1 MAALVAAP
9 AAAAQGGVTAPDL
22 SDPCPAVYPG
32 DSASQERLARWM
44 ARSAADRGLPRELPV
59 MAAIAESGLRN
70 LRGEDYHGFF
80 GMHESLNAG
89 VYRGFPSRP
98 ELQLRWFLDSAA
110 AVRQRRIA
118 EGMPDPAADERDF
131 GLWVAD
137 VERPAPQNRSG
148 YQPHLAEA
156 QAPDREPLPGAG
168 ERRHRAA
175 SAARRP
181 AGAAPGGGDRDR
193 RDPSALPAGGLPRR
207 CGARRHRPRQAA
219 AEPRERRV
227 ARGRCLARA
236 HGPGS
241 ARRPPAA
248 RTRAQRARRRT
259 RDRGERVGA
268 LDHGRAPGAA
278 VPMTFTGALRRP
290 VLLEAVARDTG
301 LPSADAQFDFSR
313 ARRRRALSR
322 LSQRMRREPS
332 DVNVILPFEE
342 VVAALGQRGER
353 RLGQQTIELDSIVGT
368 VDRRRE
374 FDRRFRPT
382 SGRGRQRWE
391 RIAAAQRRG
400 EAMPPIDVYRI
411 GELHFVKDGH
421 HRVSVA
427 RELGHRDINAYVTEI
442 VTQVGPDREI
452 RMSDLP
458 LKSHER
464 LFFERVPLGAEQRK
478 RIQLSDE
485 WRYAALAEAVE
496 AWGFRAM
503 QGRGELM
510 SRAEVAESWF
520 RNEYEP
526 VVELLR
532 EADLVRS
539 GSETESYMRVSHL
552 RYLLLRTH
560 EWDDAVIDAVRRDL
574 ESPGGLQDTMVHRL
588 RRELK

>member
-1 MAALVAAP
+1 
-9 AAAAQGGVTAPDL
+9 
-22 SDPCPAVYPG
+22 
-32 DSASQERLARWM
+32 
-44 ARSAADRGLPRELPV
+44 
-59 MAAIAESGLRN
+59 
-70 LRGEDYHGFF
+70 
-80 GMHESLNAG
+80 
-89 VYRGFPSRP
+89 
-98 ELQLRWFLDSAA
+98 
-110 AVRQRRIA
+110 
-118 EGMPDPAADERDF
+118 
-131 GLWVAD
+131 
-137 VERPAPQNRSG
+137 
-148 YQPHLAEA
+148 
-156 QAPDREPLPGAG
+156 
-168 ERRHRAA
+168 
-175 SAARRP
+175 
-181 AGAAPGGGDRDR
+181 
-193 RDPSALPAGGLPRR
+193 
-207 CGARRHRPRQAA
+207 
-219 AEPRERRV
+219 
-227 ARGRCLARA
+227 
-236 HGPGS
+236 
-241 ARRPPAA
+241 
-248 RTRAQRARRRT
+248 
-259 RDRGERVGA
+259 
-268 LDHGRAPGAA
+268 
-278 VPMTFTGALRRP
+278 MTFTGRARRP
-290 VLLEAVARDTG
+290 VVLVAVARDTG

-353 RLGQQTIELDSIVGT
+353 RLGQQTIDLDSIVGT

-496 AWGFRAM
+496 AWGFRAI

-560 EWDDAVIDAVRRDL
+560 EWDDTVIDAVRRDL